1 MFFCCDSITFKYK
14 SFLAGIELNF
24 GIANR
29 ITGFRFYFFFDR
41 FEKFLKTLKI
51 VYLCVCFLVLVLVWI
66 EEYVILFFIRLQGFS
81 FSSWKK

>member
-1 MFFCCDSITFKYK
+1 MVYVSVNDKVASFFCCDSITFKYK

-51 VYLCVCFLVLVLVWI
+51 VYLCVCFLVLV
-66 EEYVILFFIRLQGFS
+66 GFL
-81 FSSWKK
+81 SSVD